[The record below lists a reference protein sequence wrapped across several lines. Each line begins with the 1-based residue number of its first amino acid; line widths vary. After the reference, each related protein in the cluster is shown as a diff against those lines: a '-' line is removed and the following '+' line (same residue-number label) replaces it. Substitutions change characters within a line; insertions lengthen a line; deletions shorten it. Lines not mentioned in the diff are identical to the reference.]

1 MHPPQGEAV
10 MIDLDAA
17 YTILVEE
24 CGAPETGRTLFLA
37 VSGGLRRGA
46 PGEYRFQGALGY
58 GGKFH
63 TRYQSPSD
71 RLHASVD
78 CAQEDETPERLA
90 MIEQANTRLAEL
102 TKEDEQHA

>member
-1 MHPPQGEAV
+1 

-24 CGAPETGRTLFLA
+24 CGAPETGRARFLA

-46 PGEYRFQGALGY
+46 LGEYRFQGALGY

-63 TRYQSPSD
+63 TRYLARSD
-71 RLHASVD
+71 RLSASVD
-78 CAQEDETPERLA
+78 CSQEDETPERRE
-90 MIEQANTRLAEL
+90 MIRRANLRLAALLESGSVP
-102 TKEDEQHA
+102 